1 MRGGSTCSVD
11 DQEDRTIMALLTGM
25 RMVVRWLSLALLAAL
40 VITPLAQILMRGVF
54 NVPMSGAEELARYF
68 LITLTFV
75 SASYVTQQGG
85 QIRMEEFQGLI
96 PPHPRWWLQLGIE
109 VCGVALFGVLCAAG
123 VITILNNLQNQ
134 TATLEMPFWLF
145 MGPLAVGS
153 ALLVIETAGTFV
165 HTWRRKRPEEKKTVL
180 T

>member
-1 MRGGSTCSVD
+1 
-11 DQEDRTIMALLTGM
+11 MAVLNAV
-25 RMVVRWLSLALLAAL
+25 RAAVRWLSLALLGLL
-40 VITPLAQILMRGVF
+40 VATPLAQVVMRGVF

-75 SASYVTQQGG
+75 AASYVTCEGG
-85 QIRMEEFQGLI
+85 QIRMEELQGLI
-96 PPHPRWWLQLGIE
+96 PPRPRWFLQLAIE
-109 VCGVALFGVLCAAG
+109 VCGIAMFGILFVAGAV
-123 VITILNNLQNQ
+123 TISNNLSNQ

-153 ALLVIETAGTFV
+153 ALLVVETAMTLV
-165 HTWRRKRPEEKKTVL
+165 HTWRRKRPEDKHTVL